1 LGGGKREV
9 NLIGILL
16 KVNFLSLKNG
26 MFPLDVTKLFRLTTV
41 LGLGLGFLYL
51 DYAFF
56 LNAIRYLD
64 DLPLDVGDELI
75 VQLLNAIFLTLII
88 LGLFSGFI
96 SSLSIFY
103 LSSDLDNLHALP
115 IKSNVLIISRLIIC
129 FFHSSWIAILFATP
143 IVFAYG
149 RYFQLPLGYYFFS
162 VFSFPLFTAIPC
174 FTGALGTLLLTRYFP
189 AKQTH
194 RVLSF
199 LGIAVLVVLIVYI
212 RFLSP
217 EKFFGQEV
225 SEESIV
231 QFVENLK
238 VPDFAFLPNAWLVS
252 GMTAWVQEDPAVSIF
267 QYGYFVLATVL
278 CFVAFVTVG
287 RMIYVDGWKS
297 FKEAIQAPTDET
309 SFIRSI
315 ENKEGSS
322 RYWKTTKMLWRKD
335 LKALTRDP
343 TQWTQ
348 SVILSAIV
356 AVYIFNI
363 MNLSHLNIVLKNVI
377 SVLNIG
383 LVGFVLAALVSRF
396 VFPAISLEARS
407 FWSIYTS
414 PTSMSQFLMAK
425 FCILFPFLLIVGEIL
440 TVVSNFILD
449 VDYYVMTVSISA
461 AFLISLG
468 LTGLGLGMGAIFPK
482 FHHENVSEITAGTGG
497 FLFMIFGLS
506 FVGAIV
512 VLEARPLYVHFNQ
525 KFLLRSVGGL
535 DVPVCYGLAVL
546 LSILTTWIPL
556 RKGIKILEK
565 MDL

>member
-1 LGGGKREV
+1 M
-9 NLIGILL
+9 NLTWILL
-16 KVNFLSLKNG
+16 RVRFLSLKNNVL
-26 MFPLDVTKLFRLTTV
+26 PLSATKTFRLITV
-41 LGLGLGFLYL
+41 VGLGLGFLYL

-64 DLPLDVGDELI
+64 GLPLDVGDELI
-75 VQLLNAIFLTLII
+75 VQLLNAVYLTLII

-103 LSSDLDNLHALP
+103 LSHDLDNLHALP
-115 IKSNVLIISRLIIC
+115 IKTHNLIVSRLLLCI
-129 FFHSSWIAILFATP
+129 FHSSWITILFATP

-149 RYFQLPLGYYFFS
+149 DHFKLPLNYYLF
-162 VFSFPLFTAIPC
+162 VGFSFPLFTSIPC
-174 FTGALGTLLLTRYFP
+174 FVGALGTLLLTYYFP

-194 RVLSF
+194 RILSF
-199 LGIAVLVVLIVYI
+199 LGIGVLVVLIVYI

-238 VPDFAFLPNAWLVS
+238 VPDFAFLPNAWMVR
-252 GMTAWVQEDPAVSIF
+252 GMTAWVQGSPVDSLYQF
-267 QYGYFVLATVL
+267 GYFVFASAL
-278 CFVAFVTVG
+278 CFLIFLITG
-287 RMIYVDGWKS
+287 RKIYTAGWKS
-297 FKEAIQAPTDET
+297 FQEATQAPASGTNFSKTVSKNDA
-309 SFIRSI
+309 
-315 ENKEGSS
+315 GGGH
-322 RYWKTTKMLWRKD
+322 WKTIKTLWSKD

-348 SVILSAIV
+348 SIILCAIV

-363 MNLSHLNIVLKNVI
+363 MNLSYLNTVMKNII

-383 LVGFVLAALVSRF
+383 LVGFVLAALISRF
-396 VFPAISLEARS
+396 VFPVVSLESRS
-407 FWSIYTS
+407 FWTIYTS
-414 PTSMSQFLMAK
+414 PISMSQFLMAK
-425 FCILFPFLLIVGEIL
+425 FWILFPILLIVGEML
-440 TVVSNFILD
+440 VVISNLILD
-449 VDYYVMTVSISA
+449 VDFYVMTISMSA

-482 FHHENVSEITAGTGG
+482 FRHENVSEITAGTGG
-497 FLFMIFGLS
+497 FLFMIFGLA

-512 VLEARPLYVHFNQ
+512 ILEARPLYVHFNQ
-525 KFLLRSVGGL
+525 KFLFRSVGGL
-535 DVPVCYGLAVL
+535 DVPICYGIAVL
-546 LSILTTWIPL
+546 LSVFATWVPL
-556 RKGIKILEK
+556 RKGISCLEK